1 MAQPH
6 DLPDAPAL
14 LQAVREFL
22 TEQVEPRLDG
32 QPRWHAK
39 VAANVLAVVEREL
52 RLGDEHAERHRE
64 RLERLGFA
72 DDAELAG
79 AIRSGRMDE
88 RLDELAGE
96 LRDGVADKL
105 AVARPDHI
113 ERRGDSV

>member
-6 DLPDAPAL
+6 DSPDASAL

-22 TEQVEPRLDG
+22 TEQVEPRLEG

-52 RLGDEHAERHRE
+52 RLGGEHAERHRL
-64 RLERLGFA
+64 RLQRLGFA
-72 DDAELAG
+72 DDAELAA
-79 AIRSGRMDE
+79 AIRAGQLDA
-88 RLDELAGE
+88 RLDDLAGE
-96 LRDGVADKL
+96 LRDVVADKL

-113 ERRGDSV
+113 ERRGDSA